1 MPTTKSRLNLSL
13 PESMEAILTKLA
25 RRDAVPRAAKA
36 VELLRVA
43 MELEEDIVLS
53 KLADLRDTKAAKF
66 LTHEEV
72 WG

>member
-1 MPTTKSRLNLSL
+1 
-13 PESMEAILTKLA
+13 
-25 RRDAVPRAAKA
+25 
-36 VELLRVA
+36 

-53 KLADLRDTKAAKF
+53 KLAQLRDTKNAKF

>member
-1 MPTTKSRLNLSL
+1 MPTIKTRLNLSL
-13 PESMEAILTKLA
+13 PEKMEVVLTKLA
-25 RRDAVPRAAKA
+25 HRDAVPRATKA

-43 MELEEDIVLS
+43 MELEEDIALS
-53 KLADLRDTKAAKF
+53 KLAELRDTKDAKF

>member
-13 PESMEAILTKLA
+13 PENMETILAKLA
-25 RRDAVPRAAKA
+25 RRDSVPRAAKA

-53 KLADLRDTKAAKF
+53 KLAQLRDTKNAKF

>member
-1 MPTTKSRLNLSL
+1 
-13 PESMEAILTKLA
+13 MEAVLTKLA

-43 MELEEDIVLS
+43 MELEEDIALS
-53 KLADLRDTKAAKF
+53 KLAELRDTKDAKF

>member
-1 MPTTKSRLNLSL
+1 MPTTKSRLNISL
-13 PESMEAILTKLA
+13 PGNMEAMLTKLA

-36 VELLRVA
+36 VELLKVA
-43 MELEEDIVLS
+43 MELEEDIALS
-53 KLADLRDTKAAKF
+53 KLADLRDTKDAKF

>member
-1 MPTTKSRLNLSL
+1 
-13 PESMEAILTKLA
+13 MEVVLTKLA

-43 MELEEDIVLS
+43 MELEEDIVLA
-53 KLADLRDTKAAKF
+53 KLADLRDTKDAKF

>member
-1 MPTTKSRLNLSL
+1 
-13 PESMEAILTKLA
+13 MEAILAKLA
-25 RRDAVPRAAKA
+25 RRDSVPRAAKA

-43 MELEEDIVLS
+43 MELEEDIVFS
-53 KLADLRDTKAAKF
+53 KLAELRDTKKAKF